1 MAEFICTG
9 QIKPQQDNTSLHM
22 TYNKCNMFSDPWGE
36 TPQCNTG
43 QELRLT
49 FLTHL
54 MWLERVIV
62 GETEQLNATHI
73 QKVTL
78 LVNLFY
84 CVTLIVSVL

>member
-22 TYNKCNMFSDPWGE
+22 TYNKCILFSDPWGE

-43 QELRLT
+43 QELRLIK

-73 QKVTL
+73 QKV
-78 LVNLFY
+78 LFWFTY
-84 CVTLIVSVL
+84 FIV